1 MPLSCNE
8 IEHRAIA
15 FAKDWACARAGA
27 AGERAQAQPFWIGLF
42 AVFGVSPKRLASFE
56 HAVKQHGGAQ
66 GGVDLFWPG
75 VLIAEHQSRGGS
87 LDRAFGQALA
97 CLPGLAERDRP
108 RYVLV
113 SDFAR
118 LRLTDLLGGD
128 EVEFPLADLHKHL
141 RRFAFIAGGQARA
154 VEPPDPVNLQAA
166 EHMGR
171 LHDALQARGYGQA
184 SGPQGEPPGHPLQ
197 VLLMRLLFCL
207 FAGDSGIFQ
216 PAQAFRAWVEE
227 RSAADGSDLGPQ
239 LAALFQVLNTPQD
252 ERSSGL
258 DAQLAAF
265 PCVDAALFAQALPP
279 AAFDAAMREQLLQAC
294 AIDWSAISP
303 AIFGA
308 LLQNIM
314 DAKARRNLGAHYTS
328 EHNILKLIGPLF
340 LDALW
345 AEFHQVQAHRH
356 RLFEFHQK
364 LRALK
369 LLDPACGCGNFLVVA
384 YRELRALELE
394 VLRAACAGGQPML
407 EVHQPL
413 ALDLGQLYG
422 IEIEAFPA
430 QIAQVA
436 LRLID
441 QQMNLRASAE
451 FGPCFARL
459 APQATP
465 HIVHGNALRLD
476 WAEVLPPDRCA
487 YVLGNPPF
495 VGKHCQSP
503 AQKAELLQVF
513 GHMQAASDLD
523 YVSAWYLKAAR
534 YLQGTTVRCALV
546 ATNSIT
552 QGEQVP
558 LLWPLLLGRCGIKLH
573 FAHRTFQ
580 WSNEAR
586 GVAAV
591 HCVII
596 GFGAFD
602 IAGRTIFEYEDPKAR
617 PCAVRGGNIGPYLR
631 FAPDGV
637 IEKRQRPWAAAPVMT
652 CGSKPSDG
660 GHLILD
666 RAERDALLAQSPLA
680 AACVRRYVGSQEL
693 LNGGDRWCLWLEG
706 VAPDTLRTLRA
717 MPEVMKRLEAVRA
730 FRAASSAQPTR
741 RAAATP
747 HRFFFA
753 AQPSTEYI
761 AIPEVSSERRRYVPI
776 GLLPPQTIASNKLY
790 LLATGSR
797 CLLGLLQSAMHMA
810 WVRTVAGRLQSRI
823 QYSATMVYNTFP
835 WPEAPGDAQR
845 KAVEAAAQA
854 VLDARA
860 QFPGATLADLYDPL
874 TMPPLLLK
882 AHHELDAAVDAAY
895 GTKAGALESD
905 AARVAFLFE
914 RYQALASVLPARL
927 ARCAP
932 GTSRGAG

>member
-1 MPLSCNE
+1 
-8 IEHRAIA
+8 
-15 FAKDWACARAGA
+15 
-27 AGERAQAQPFWIGLF
+27 LF
-42 AVFGVSPKRLASFE
+42 AVFGVSAKRLASFE

-66 GGVDLFWPG
+66 GGV
-75 VLIAEHQSRGGS
+75 
-87 LDRAFGQALA
+87 
-97 CLPGLAERDRP
+97 
-108 RYVLV
+108 
-113 SDFAR
+113 
-118 LRLTDLLGGD
+118 
-128 EVEFPLADLHKHL
+128 
-141 RRFAFIAGGQARA
+141 
-154 VEPPDPVNLQAA
+154 
-166 EHMGR
+166 
-171 LHDALQARGYGQA
+171 
-184 SGPQGEPPGHPLQ
+184 
-197 VLLMRLLFCL
+197 
-207 FAGDSGIFQ
+207 DSGIFQ

-239 LAALFQVLNTPQD
+239 LAALFRVLNTPQD
-252 ERSSGL
+252 ERSSAL

-303 AIFGA
+303 GIFGA

-314 DAKARRNLGAHYTS
+314 DAKARRNLGAHCTS
-328 EHNILKLIGPLF
+328 EHNILELIGPLF

-441 QQMNLRASAE
+441 QQMNRRASAE

-476 WAEVLPPDRCA
+476 WAEVLPPQRCA

-513 GHMQAASDLD
+513 EHMKAASDLD
-523 YVSAWYLKAAR
+523 YASAWYLKAAR
-534 YLQGTTVRCALV
+534 CLQGTTVRCALV
-546 ATNSIT
+546 AAEPIT
-552 QGEQVP
+552 QFEQVP
-558 LLWPLLLGRCGIKLH
+558 LLWPLLLRRCGIKLH
-573 FAHRTFQ
+573 FAHRTFP

-586 GVAAV
+586 
-591 HCVII
+591 
-596 GFGAFD
+596 
-602 IAGRTIFEYEDPKAR
+602 
-617 PCAVRGGNIGPYLR
+617 
-631 FAPDGV
+631 GV

-693 LNGGDRWCLWLEG
+693 PNGGDRWCLWLEG
-706 VAPDTLRTLRA
+706 VAPDALRSLRA
-717 MPEVMKRLEAVRA
+717 MPEVMKRLDAVRA

-747 HRFFFA
+747 GRFFFA
-753 AQPSTEYI
+753 AQPGTEYI
-761 AIPEVSSERRRYVPI
+761 AIPEVSSERRRYVPV
-776 GLLPPQTIASNKLY
+776 GLLPPPTIDSNKLY

-845 KAVEAAAQA
+845 KAVAAAAQA
-854 VLDARA
+854 VLDASA

-874 TMPPLLLK
+874 TMPALAAEGAPRARRRGRCRLWQEGRRARVRRRARGLLVRALPG
-882 AHHELDAAVDAAY
+882 AGVCAAGSAGQVRAWHVARRRIIARMQVCAQQQ
-895 GTKAGALESD
+895 GTMGALCRRH
-905 AARVAFLFE
+905 RV
-914 RYQALASVLPARL
+914 RTR
-927 ARCAP
+927 RD
-932 GTSRGAG
+932 GA